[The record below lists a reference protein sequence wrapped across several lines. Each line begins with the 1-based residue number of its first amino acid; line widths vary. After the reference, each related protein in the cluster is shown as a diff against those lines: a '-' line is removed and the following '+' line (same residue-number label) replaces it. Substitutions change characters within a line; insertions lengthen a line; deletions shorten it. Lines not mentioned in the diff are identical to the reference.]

1 MPTLLQ
7 IGEKA
12 PEFALF
18 DSDKNKV
25 NLEDQKGNNVLLLF
39 FPLAF
44 TRTCTAELC
53 SIRDNIA
60 GYNALQAKIFGIS
73 VDSLYTLAKFKA
85 EQNLNFSLLSD
96 FNKEVSHSYG
106 VLYETFSYGMKGVS
120 KRAAFVIDKQ
130 GNIQYVEVLE
140 NSSEQPE
147 FDLINKKLA
156 ELV

>member
-12 PEFALF
+12 PEFTLF

-25 NLEDQKGNNVLLLF
+25 SLEDQKGKNVLLLF

-60 GYNALQAKIFGIS
+60 SYNAVQAKVFGIS
-73 VDSLYTLAKFKA
+73 VDSLYTLAKFKV

-140 NSSEQPE
+140 NSSEQPD
-147 FDLINKKLA
+147 FDRINKKLA

>member
-25 NLEDQKGNNVLLLF
+25 NLKDQKGNNVLLLF

-140 NSSEQPE
+140 NSSEQPD
-147 FDLINKKLA
+147 FDRINKKLA

>member
-60 GYNALQAKIFGIS
+60 GYNAVQAKIFGIS
-73 VDSLYTLAKFKA
+73 ADSLYTLAKFKA

-140 NSSEQPE
+140 NSSEQPD
-147 FDLINKKLA
+147 FDRINKKLA

>member
-12 PEFALF
+12 PEFTLF

-25 NLEDQKGNNVLLLF
+25 SLEDQKGKNVLLLF

-60 GYNALQAKIFGIS
+60 SYNAVQAKVFGIS
-73 VDSLYTLAKFKA
+73 VDSLYTLAKFKT